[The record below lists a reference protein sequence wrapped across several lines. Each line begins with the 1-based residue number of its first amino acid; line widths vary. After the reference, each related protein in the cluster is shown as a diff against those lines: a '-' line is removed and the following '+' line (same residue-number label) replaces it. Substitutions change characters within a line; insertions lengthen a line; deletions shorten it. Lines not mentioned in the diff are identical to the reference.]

1 MTKTYSGYK
10 KGELKHAGLSKS
22 RLEELAT
29 LHPDLA
35 EEIKAILEAMKYYK
49 GGLVDKPIGGGGKK

>member
-22 RLEELAT
+22 RLKELAI
-29 LHPDLA
+29 LHPDLL
-35 EEIKAILEAMKYYK
+35 EEIKAILEATTYDK
-49 GGLVDKPIGGGGKK
+49 GGLVDKPLGGGGKK